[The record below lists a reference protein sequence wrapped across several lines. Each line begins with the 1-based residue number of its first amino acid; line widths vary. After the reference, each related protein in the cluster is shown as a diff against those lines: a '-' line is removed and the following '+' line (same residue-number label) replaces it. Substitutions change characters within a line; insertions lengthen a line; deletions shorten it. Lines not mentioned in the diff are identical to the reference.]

1 MFKGSRSFVRPTD
14 GSWSWIDEVAI
25 NGGFWKQT
33 FPVNFQGLGP
43 LTNNVASW
51 INGARS
57 LVASY
62 CQGSTGSRTC
72 AALEKH
78 DEIQKSAHELLS
90 DEVIQMVSK
99 EDLSQAIATLPY
111 GLRTRFAEET
121 MYLADAIFSNAKKTW
136 NTSYTSWGSF
146 ELDSRMPCSPK
157 QLMDMTF
164 GVRGLRPQ
172 IQNLVRNH
180 QLLSGSL
187 LQHDIG
193 VQMEQRRGFKTY
205 RRRTLMNSSAGDEGG
220 GSKSFLRKTPDT
232 TAGKMKL
239 FSENERYDKLR
250 NPSLSVVEQEKIK
263 VAFAEGYLAAGD
275 PNRAQS
281 RAVRFLRAF
290 QQILMITVFLALLFS
305 LMGNVGPGMFRVSV
319 GNGNEVM
326 PEDITETFDDV
337 KGVDEAKQELQDVV
351 EFLRSPKRFVT
362 LGGKLPKGVL
372 LVGPPGTGKTLLA
385 RAVAGE
391 AGVPFF
397 HAAGPEFDEVL
408 VGQGARRVRDLF
420 RAAKAR
426 APCVVFIDEIDSVG
440 AKRTNSILH
449 PYANQTI
456 NQLLAEMDGFVQ
468 NEGVIVL
475 GATKKSRP
483 ERKSRIPDEETNK
496 LTAFHEGGHAL
507 VAYYTKEAQT
517 LHKVTIIPRGP
528 SLGHQATSLAA
539 HMVKEFG
546 MSERVGLRFHDR
558 QDGSLVVVNEN
569 SPSTSEAIDSEINR
583 LLKESHG
590 RATNILKEH
599 RNELNLLADALLK
612 YETLDV
618 EDIKAIVEGK
628 DIVAISGR
636 HERHKSTPLPKQTT
650 PFPSSR
656 PANGAPLPTGEV
668 VFAMAAPPPVVPQ
681 LWSAS
686 AKMSEKVRYATLY
699 PAYINSNKKLCEGR
713 RIAKEKCVPDPN
725 VNEMKDVLLS
735 AGFNV
740 FLEPKIFPRERI
752 KNPTYYGKVRVQ
764 IRNDDGTPF
773 KSEIPNKNAVMEHL
787 CEMIP
792 KLKSRTQQ
800 RQGAQGGGAAPSGG
814 ATSGGGGGGA
824 GGKKKKGRR

>member
-1 MFKGSRSFVRPTD
+1 
-14 GSWSWIDEVAI
+14 
-25 NGGFWKQT
+25 
-33 FPVNFQGLGP
+33 
-43 LTNNVASW
+43 
-51 INGARS
+51 
-57 LVASY
+57 
-62 CQGSTGSRTC
+62 
-72 AALEKH
+72 
-78 DEIQKSAHELLS
+78 
-90 DEVIQMVSK
+90 
-99 EDLSQAIATLPY
+99 
-111 GLRTRFAEET
+111 
-121 MYLADAIFSNAKKTW
+121 
-136 NTSYTSWGSF
+136 
-146 ELDSRMPCSPK
+146 
-157 QLMDMTF
+157 
-164 GVRGLRPQ
+164 
-172 IQNLVRNH
+172 
-180 QLLSGSL
+180 
-187 LQHDIG
+187 
-193 VQMEQRRGFKTY
+193 
-205 RRRTLMNSSAGDEGG
+205 
-220 GSKSFLRKTPDT
+220 
-232 TAGKMKL
+232 
-239 FSENERYDKLR
+239 
-250 NPSLSVVEQEKIK
+250 
-263 VAFAEGYLAAGD
+263 
-275 PNRAQS
+275 
-281 RAVRFLRAF
+281 
-290 QQILMITVFLALLFS
+290 
-305 LMGNVGPGMFRVSV
+305 
-319 GNGNEVM
+319 
-326 PEDITETFDDV
+326 
-337 KGVDEAKQELQDVV
+337 
-351 EFLRSPKRFVT
+351 
-362 LGGKLPKGVL
+362 VL

-475 GATKKSRP
+475 GATNRREDLDKALLRPGRFDVEVQVPVPDYEGRVDIIKLYLGKVKFGPDVNEEKLSRGTTGFTGADIENLVNQAALKAAMDGSDYVLMKHLEFARDKILMGP

-636 HERHKSTPLPKQTT
+636 H
-650 PFPSSR
+650 FIVCVI
-656 PANGAPLPTGEV
+656 GEV